1 MSDEDAGSILVVG
14 VCAPER
20 RRYAQRL
27 AELTGQRIVGAT
39 GGRRHGQGLVLD
51 HATADAPRGRAVV
64 IDAATD
70 VDAAH
75 LAGAEIDGV
84 PLFGII
90 CVVDAAHLL
99 DDLTSEEALV
109 AGAPPGD
116 DRRDIGAWARQ
127 SAALIELADVV
138 AFVGWEVCDTP
149 TLSLLMSLAS
159 HLSPMARI
167 RLSRQLS
174 DDLRALREAA
184 ADGAGRHERA
194 GWVRALDQEHDP
206 YMTDRRVTTFRYEQ
220 LRPFHPQRL
229 TPALDEIASRRW
241 GTVIRSVGFCRLA
254 TRPTLLGRWEQ
265 AGSAMWIE
273 PIPPDDSLSA
283 IGQEIAL
290 TGWDLDVRSLVALL
304 DDAAL
309 TDEEFAAGPAA
320 WRNYT
325 DPLPQWV
332 AWESTE
338 RD

>member
-1 MSDEDAGSILVVG
+1 MADVDSGSILVVG

-27 AELTGQRIVGAT
+27 AELIERRVVGAT

-99 DDLTSEEALV
+99 NDLASDEALV
-109 AGAPPGD
+109 AGAADGD
-116 DRRDIGAWARQ
+116 DRGDTGAWARQ
-127 SAALIELADVV
+127 AAALIELADVV

-174 DDLRALREAA
+174 DDLRALGDAVS
-184 ADGAGRHERA
+184 DGAGRYERA
-194 GWVRALDQEHDP
+194 GWVRALDRKHDP

-220 LRPFHPQRL
+220 LRPFHPRRL
-229 TPALDEIASRRW
+229 VRSLDEIDSRRW
-241 GTVIRSVGFCRLA
+241 GTVIRSMGFCRLA
-254 TRPTLLGRWEQ
+254 TRPTLLARWEQ
-265 AGSAMWIE
+265 AGSAMWMD

-283 IGQEIAL
+283 IGQEIAI
-290 TGWDLDVRSLVALL
+290 TGWDLDVRAVVALL

-309 TDEEFAAGPAA
+309 TDDEFAAGPEA
-320 WRNYT
+320 WRAYD

-332 AWESTE
+332 AWEAKE

>member
-1 MSDEDAGSILVVG
+1 MDSGSILVVG

-27 AELTGQRIVGAT
+27 AELTERRIVGAT

-51 HATADAPRGRAVV
+51 HASADAPRGRAVV

-84 PLFGII
+84 PLFGVI

-99 DDLTSEEALV
+99 DDLKSEAALV
-109 AGAPPGD
+109 TGAPPGD
-116 DRRDIGAWARQ
+116 DRGDIGAWARQ
-127 SAALIELADVV
+127 AAALIELADVV
-138 AFVGWEVCDTP
+138 AFVGWEACDTP

-159 HLSPMARI
+159 HLSPTARI
-167 RLSRQLS
+167 RLSRRLS
-174 DDLRALREAA
+174 DDLRALREAV
-184 ADGAGRHERA
+184 ADGAGRYERA

-229 TPALDEIASRRW
+229 MPSLDEIASGRW
-241 GTVIRSVGFCRLA
+241 GTVVRSMGFCRLA
-254 TRPTLLGRWEQ
+254 TRPTLLARWEQ
-265 AGSAMWIE
+265 AGSAMWID

-283 IGQEIAL
+283 IGQEIAV
-290 TGWDLDVRSLVALL
+290 TGWDLDVRSLVAML

-309 TDEEFAAGPAA
+309 TDEEFAAGSGV
-320 WRNYT
+320 WRDYE